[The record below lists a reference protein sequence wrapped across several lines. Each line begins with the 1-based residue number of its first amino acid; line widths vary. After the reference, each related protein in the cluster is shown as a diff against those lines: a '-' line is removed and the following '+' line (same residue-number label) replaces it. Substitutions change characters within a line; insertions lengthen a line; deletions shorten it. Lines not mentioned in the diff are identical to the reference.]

1 MTRFAERLLASG
13 MSEAEASRKARLL
26 QRASDQL
33 GPAPAGVGEPFAVFV
48 PGRIEVLGKHTDY
61 AGGRSLLCA
70 AERGICLVA
79 RPRGDGAVCVTDI
92 VSNTRADVTVDRDPV
107 PPREA
112 SRGAAA
118 RSGGDWALY
127 IATVARRVA
136 RNFAGALRG
145 ADIAFGS
152 DLPMAAG
159 MSSSSA
165 LITSMLLALSAVND
179 LPATGAWRANITSRE
194 DLAEYLGTIENGQD
208 FRALGGDAGVG
219 TFGGSED
226 HTAMLCC
233 RAGELSQY
241 SFCPVRHERQ
251 IPMPAGYVFAIAV
264 SGVVA
269 EKTGAARDT
278 YNRASLAARR
288 VLELWNRTTG
298 RHDPTLRGAVESSAD
313 AADRIR
319 AILAKSVVKSDR
331 DEFQFP
337 PPQAGKNCD
346 RSGTGFV
353 DSTGEGLRAR
363 FDQFVEETFV
373 IIPEVGDHLAAGRV
387 GEISDLVDR
396 SQAGAERG
404 LANQVPETSFLA
416 RSARELGAVAASAFG
431 AGFGGSVWALVGAP
445 QAGEFCAR
453 WSARY
458 VAAFP
463 QHAGRAQFFA
473 TAAGPAA
480 LEW

>member
-1 MTRFAERLLASG
+1 VTRFAERLLASG
-13 MSEAEASRKARLL
+13 MSEAEAVPKARLFE
-26 QRASDQL
+26 RASDHL
-33 GPAPAGVGEPFAVFV
+33 GSAPAGAGAPFALFV

-79 RPRGDGAVCVTDI
+79 RPRGDGAVCVSDI
-92 VSNTRADVTVDRDPV
+92 VSNTRAEVSVDRDPV
-107 PPREA
+107 PPRVA

-118 RSGGDWALY
+118 RSGSDWALY
-127 IATVARRVA
+127 IAAAARRVA
-136 RNFAGALRG
+136 RNFTGALHG

-208 FRALGGDAGVG
+208 FRALGGDGGVG

-241 SFCPVRHERQ
+241 SFCPVRQERQ
-251 IPMPAGYVFAIAV
+251 IPMPAGYVFAVAV

-298 RHDPTLRGAVESSAD
+298 RHDLTLRGAVESSAD

-319 AILAKSVVKSDR
+319 AMLAETD
-331 DEFQFP
+331 
-337 PPQAGKNCD
+337 
-346 RSGTGFV
+346 
-353 DSTGEGLRAR
+353 LRAR

-387 GEISDLVDR
+387 GEIADLVDR

-431 AGFGGSVWALVGAP
+431 AGFGGSVWALVGAS
-445 QAGEFCAR
+445 QAAEFCAR
-453 WSARY
+453 WSTRY

-480 LEW
+480 LELQAPGFSPGPSERGQRC

>member
-1 MTRFAERLLASG
+1 VTRFAERLLASG
-13 MSEAEASRKARLL
+13 MSEAEASHKARLL
-26 QRASDQL
+26 QLASDQL
-33 GPAPAGVGEPFAVFV
+33 GPARAGAGGPFAVFV

-79 RPRGDGAVCVTDI
+79 RPRGDGAVCVSDI
-92 VSNTRADVTVDRDPV
+92 VSNTRAEVSVDRDPV
-107 PPREA
+107 PPRVA

-118 RSGGDWALY
+118 RSGSDWALY
-127 IATVARRVA
+127 IAAVARRVA
-136 RNFAGALRG
+136 RNFTGALHG

-165 LITSMLLALSAVND
+165 LVTSVLLALSAVND

-208 FRALGGDAGVG
+208 FRALGGDGGVG

-251 IPMPAGYVFAIAV
+251 IPMPAGYVFAVAV

-278 YNRASLAARR
+278 YNQASLGARR
-288 VLELWNRTTG
+288 VLERWNRATG
-298 RHDPTLRGAVESSAD
+298 RHDATLRAAVESSAD

-319 AILAKSVVKSDR
+319 AILAETD
-331 DEFQFP
+331 
-337 PPQAGKNCD
+337 
-346 RSGTGFV
+346 
-353 DSTGEGLRAR
+353 LHAR

-387 GEISDLVDR
+387 GEIADLVDR
-396 SQAGAERG
+396 SQAGAEKG

-431 AGFGGSVWALVGAP
+431 AGFGGSVWALVGAS
-445 QAGEFCAR
+445 QAAEFCAR

-458 VAAFP
+458 AAAFP

-480 LEW
+480 LELQAPGFSPGPSERGQRC